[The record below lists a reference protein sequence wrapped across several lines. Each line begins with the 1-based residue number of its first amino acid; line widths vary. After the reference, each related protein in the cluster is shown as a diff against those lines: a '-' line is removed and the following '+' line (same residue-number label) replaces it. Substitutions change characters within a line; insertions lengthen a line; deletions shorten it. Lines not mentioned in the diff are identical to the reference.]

1 MKKRIFAVF
10 IAAAFL
16 FLTACRGTVREN
28 SSAPEATE
36 SESGTV
42 SQSITLLYSAADT
55 FNPYT
60 AATDINRRLCRLLY
74 EPLVKLDDKYNT
86 VYSLAE
92 AVALNGTEC
101 TVQLKKAYFSDGSP
115 LTAEDVLYSFR
126 LAKDGTSEYSHR
138 LYEAASAAVRDSQTL
153 VITLTR
159 ADPYFEK
166 TLDFPIIK
174 KGSDKLTNSDGVLA
188 APTGCGRYKL
198 NEKGDGLV
206 TNEYSVGSG
215 RQISEIRLI
224 NAPDA
229 EAVSHYVEIGAADM
243 YYSDISDGSILR
255 MSGKK
260 VSVNLNRLVYI
271 GVNLSDDRLAV
282 NEVRQ
287 AISSGLDRTE
297 LCSDGY
303 YNNAVAASGF
313 YNPAWDEVR
322 AVQNINLR
330 ANSEITVE
338 NLEQIGY
345 NKTDGTGIRMNAAGR
360 KLKFTLLVNSEN
372 RMRAS
377 AARLIAK
384 RLSEYG
390 ISVTV
395 VEKSFADYKAAL
407 EAGSFELYL
416 AEVELTPNMDLS
428 CLVTEGASAAYGIK
442 QAPAAANT
450 ETEENGGTEGVKS
463 TSAEIVSGV
472 YSGANTIADA
482 AAVLQTELPVIPVC
496 YRTGVLFYNDKI
508 ENVNNS
514 SECDIYFSIDSYTIK

>member
-1 MKKRIFAVF
+1 MKKRIFAVLL
-10 IAAAFL
+10 AAAFL
-16 FLTACRGTVREN
+16 FLTACRGTAQDG
-28 SSAPEATE
+28 SSVFEGTE
-36 SESGTV
+36 SVGNGGGK
-42 SQSITLLYSAADT
+42 SITLLYSAADT
-55 FNPYT
+55 LNPYT
-60 AATDINRRLCRLLY
+60 AETDINRRLCGLLY
-74 EPLVKLDDKYNT
+74 EPLVKLDNEYNA

-92 AVALNGTEC
+92 SVTVNGTEC
-101 TVQLKKAYFSDGSP
+101 TVKLKRAYFSDGSA

-126 LAKDGTSEYSHR
+126 LAKDSTSEYSHS
-138 LYEAASAAVRDSQTL
+138 LYEAASAVVRDSQTL

-159 ADPYFEK
+159 ADPYFEN
-166 TLDFPIIK
+166 TLDFPVIK
-174 KGSDKLTNSDGVLA
+174 KGTDSLTNSDGVLA
-188 APTGCGRYKL
+188 APTGCGRYRL
-198 NEKGDGLV
+198 NETGDGLV
-206 TNEYSVGSG
+206 TNEYSSGAG

-224 NAPDA
+224 NAPDS

-260 VSVNLNRLVYI
+260 ASVNLNRLVYI
-271 GVNLSDDRLAV
+271 GINLSDDRLAL

-287 AISSGLDRTE
+287 AISSGIDRTE

-313 YNPAWDEVR
+313 YHPAWEEVR

-345 NKTDGTGIRMNAAGR
+345 NKTDSTGTRMNAAGR
-360 KLKFTLLVNSEN
+360 RLKLTLLVNSEN
-372 RMRAS
+372 RMRVS

-384 RLSEYG
+384 RLSDYG
-390 ISVTV
+390 ISLTV
-395 VEKSFADYKAAL
+395 VEKSFEDYKAAL

-428 CLVTEGASAAYGIK
+428 CLVTEGGSAAYGIK
-442 QAPAAANT
+442 QAPDTAAS
-450 ETEENGGTEGVKS
+450 EEEDGTEAAKF
-463 TSAEIVSGV
+463 TSAEIVNGV

-482 AAVLQTELPVIPVC
+482 AAVLQTELPIIPVC

-514 SECDIYFSIDSYTIK
+514 SECDIYFSIDSYIIK